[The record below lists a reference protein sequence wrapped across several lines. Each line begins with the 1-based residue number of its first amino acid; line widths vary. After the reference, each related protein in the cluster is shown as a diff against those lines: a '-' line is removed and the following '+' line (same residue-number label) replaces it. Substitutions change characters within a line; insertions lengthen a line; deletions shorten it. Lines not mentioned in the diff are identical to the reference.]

1 MESRMQE
8 RYRRNIARVAT
19 DTLSQLRKEEGASQ
33 WLQHF
38 WDILDDTFAAQ
49 KPTDSVYIG
58 SYCVMI
64 PDELIYALGFRPLR
78 LCAGHSVA
86 ALVGDELVPRDACPV
101 VKASMGFHAMR
112 TLPIYEQCRLA
123 VLPMTC
129 DAKRKC
135 ASLLAD
141 YLTVIPLR
149 IPAAKSDENFEQMVE
164 DMWGLTRSLSALTG
178 AKLTNQA
185 LVRSVRE
192 INGAQ
197 KEAYKLYGFLKK
209 GRISGSQVMAV
220 MNSYCY
226 DMPAAWTKHVELLN
240 LYLETIGQTQSPGP
254 RKKPRILIA
263 GAPVTFPNFK
273 LPFLLESAGA
283 QIVGDETC
291 MAGRLLYDPVV
302 PVDLSTAGIIRA
314 LTARYVAACT
324 CPVFDQAED
333 RLYNI
338 EERLCFTGAEGVIYH
353 VLRGCAPY
361 DYEFQAVEELCG
373 HLGIPILRLETDF
386 SAEDAEQVRIRLEA
400 FCEII
405 EQRRNTP

>member
-1 MESRMQE
+1 MENRAQE
-8 RYRRNIARVAT
+8 RYKRNIARVASE
-19 DTLSQLRKEEGASQ
+19 TLNQLREAGELSQ
-33 WLQHF
+33 WLRYF
-38 WDILDDTFAAQ
+38 WDILDDTFVVQ
-49 KPTDSVYIG
+49 KPTGDSYIG
-58 SYCVMI
+58 SYCVMV

-86 ALVGDELVPRDACPV
+86 ALVGDELIPRDACPV
-101 VKASMGFHAMR
+101 VKASMGFHAMQ

-135 ASLLAD
+135 ASLLTE

-149 IPAAKSDENFEQMVE
+149 IPSAKSDENFEQMVE
-164 DMWGLTRSLSALTG
+164 DMWGLVRSLSALTG
-178 AKLTNQA
+178 AKLTNRA

-192 INGAQ
+192 INAAQ
-197 KEAYKLYGFLKK
+197 KEAYKLYGFLKQ
-209 GRISGSQVMAV
+209 GCISGSQVMAV

-226 DMPAAWTKHVELLN
+226 DTPAAWTKRVEMLN
-240 LYLETIGQTQSPGP
+240 LYLELNGQTQSDGP
-254 RKKPRILIA
+254 RKKPRIFIA

-273 LPFLLESAGA
+273 LPLLLESAGA

-291 MAGRLLYDPVV
+291 MAGRLLYDPAV
-302 PVDLSTAGIIRA
+302 PADLSTSGIIRA

-324 CPVFDQAED
+324 CPVFDQTED

-338 EERLCFTGAEGVIYH
+338 EERLRFTGAEGIIYH
-353 VLRGCAPY
+353 VLRGCTPY
-361 DYEFQAVEELCG
+361 DYEFQAVEELTG
-373 HLGIPILRLETDF
+373 HLGVPILRVETDF
-386 SAEDAEQVRIRLEA
+386 LSEDAEQVRIRLEA

-405 EQRRNTP
+405 EQRRNTI